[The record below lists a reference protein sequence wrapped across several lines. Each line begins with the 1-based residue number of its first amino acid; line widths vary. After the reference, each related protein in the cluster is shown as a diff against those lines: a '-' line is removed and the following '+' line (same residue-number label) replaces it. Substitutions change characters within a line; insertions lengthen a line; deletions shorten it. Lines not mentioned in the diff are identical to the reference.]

1 MNLVRAHVFVE
12 GRVQGVFYRDSARR
26 RAQEL
31 GLTGWVRNLPDGRV
45 EAVLEGDASAVAA
58 TVAYLREGPPHAQ
71 VRSVEVAYEPFT
83 GEFSDFSVSY

>member
-1 MNLVRAHVFVE
+1 MNSVRAYVFVE

-58 TVAYLREGPPHAQ
+58 MVAYLREGPPHAQ
-71 VRSVEVAYEPFT
+71 VRSVEVVHEPYT